1 MSTRIGN
8 EIIQNCTQHECLHDQ
23 ENIFN
28 INEENSV
35 QIITHKFALLRKE
48 RDKLKKEN
56 KELQQE
62 VINLQNNIKDMIP
75 GFSNT
80 SSSFP
85 MYNEMLNKISELM
98 KCDSNDIFF
107 DVLSSRE
114 DLNFVSDFYKT
125 IFIRL
130 HSFIQY
136 YFDEMIQIMC
146 KVLCID
152 QLFGPLNTILKKSL
166 QANFQMVFEK
176 CFSKDVVLRESNQ
189 ICDRFK
195 IEEKHLVCKY
205 IMKVSEIF
213 LYSFMFDPPFEY
225 ILDSIGVIDKYNGL
239 AHDSLDGFIKNKSD
253 CLIVLPFVYK
263 TNGEL
268 VCKATVL
275 PLDYQFI

>member
-1 MSTRIGN
+1 MITRVGN
-8 EIIQNCTQHECLHDQ
+8 ELNQNINSFDCLHEQ
-23 ENIFN
+23 ENIYN
-28 INEENSV
+28 INDENNV
-35 QIITHKFALLRKE
+35 QIITHKFTLLRKE

-62 VINLQNNIKDMIP
+62 VMNLQNNIKDMIP

-107 DVLSSRE
+107 DVISSRE
-114 DLNFVSDFYKT
+114 DLNFISDFYKT

-130 HSFIQY
+130 HSFIHY
-136 YFDEMIQIMC
+136 YFDEMLQIMC

-152 QLFGPLNTILKKSL
+152 NLFGPLNTVLKKSL
-166 QANFQMVFEK
+166 QANFKKVYEK
-176 CFSKDVVLRESNQ
+176 CFSKEVILRETNQ
-189 ICDRFK
+189 ICDRFR
-195 IEEKHLVCKY
+195 IEETNLVCKY

-213 LYSFMFDPPFEY
+213 LYSFMFDPPFEFS
-225 ILDSIGVIDKYNGL
+225 LDSIGIVEKFNGL
-239 AHDSLDGFIKNKSD
+239 IHDSMDGFIKNKSD
-253 CLIVLPFVYK
+253 CLLVLPFVYK
-263 TNGEL
+263 ATGEL